1 MQKKLTRT
9 KRKQYSRI
17 VVLIFSFCII
27 MSLLVFNTMHIAYA
41 GHDHEN
47 DTGCPVTLMPECFCD
62 NNEEQ
67 LQFEIQLYSKFAFA
81 EETQAHSDIEAD
93 CMICAVIQKN
103 TNKLRQMQAA
113 TGTLTDSYISPESTV
128 SQYLFTLQSTPLT
141 PIEEKTKLS
150 N

>member
-1 MQKKLTRT
+1 ML
-9 KRKQYSRI
+9 
-17 VVLIFSFCII
+17 VCSFFII
-27 MSLLVFNTMHIAYA
+27 TSLLVFNTMHIAFA
-41 GHDHEN
+41 GHEHEY

-67 LQFEIQLYSKFAFA
+67 LQFFIQPNSMFAIS
-81 EETQAHSDIEAD
+81 EEPQAHSDIEAD

-103 TNKLRQMQAA
+103 TSRLRQMQAA
-113 TGTLTDSYISPESTV
+113 TGTVTDSNISPESTV
-128 SQYLFTLQSTPLT
+128 SQYLFTLQATPLT